1 MRHPGFTGRVLNLQW
16 LGFQP
21 CLELCGPRSSCW
33 QLRGPFSLLLLQKFD
48 GIGRSP
54 LGCSAIAANH
64 DPRIQVGAAALV
76 EHPPAPS
83 DTTGPWILPYLYTE
97 FLWFSHGSGLKPPWR
112 RGKARNCHEPVMLRD

>member
-1 MRHPGFTGRVLNLQW
+1 MNLQW
-16 LGFQP
+16 LGWQP
-21 CLELCGPRSSCW
+21 CLELCGPRALDW

-83 DTTGPWILPYLYTE
+83 RHHRPVDTAVFVHGILVVLPWLGFKTAVAARQGPQL
-97 FLWFSHGSGLKPPWR
+97 S
-112 RGKARNCHEPVMLRD
+112 

>member
-21 CLELCGPRSSCW
+21 CLELCGPRRSGW

-54 LGCSAIAANH
+54 LDCSAIAANH

-83 DTTGPWILPYLYTE
+83 DTTSPWILPYLYTE
-97 FLWFSHGSGLKPPWR
+97 FLWFSHGSGLNPP
-112 RGKARNCHEPVMLRD
+112 